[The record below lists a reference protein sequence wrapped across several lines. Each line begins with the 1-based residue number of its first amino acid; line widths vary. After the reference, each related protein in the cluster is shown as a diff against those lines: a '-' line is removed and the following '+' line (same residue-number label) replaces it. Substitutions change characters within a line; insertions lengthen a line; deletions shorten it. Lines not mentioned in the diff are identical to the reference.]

1 MATEKK
7 ADISTPPLISLMVPV
22 YNGEKTL
29 PACLFSVLSQ
39 TFTDF
44 ECILVNDGS
53 TDDTAGIL
61 RQHQEKD
68 PRFRL
73 ITVENGGVSKARN
86 LALAQA
92 KGSFWAFL
100 DCDDIL
106 EPDALETL
114 YRQMEDPDL
123 DMAVGA
129 ILGDE
134 LRDGS
139 LHKGTAL
146 QGLPPPQRFSAAEA
160 AEAVFQG
167 YPYAGHLH
175 GKLFRAARMG
185 SLRFRKDVFI
195 YEDMLFVLEAL
206 RRARKVSFTP
216 HFVYRYHAT
225 EAGAMAAAMTE
236 RKASSLIA
244 CGHMIALAQADFPA
258 AIPQAKRFAF
268 SNALWVLEELAASPA
283 ETRTRPW
290 AKQVQEGARDMILGQ
305 KTPKNLP
312 LVQKVFCAALR
323 LGWPVFYALYEGPY
337 RMAKGFQRKHP

>member
-1 MATEKK
+1 MAAKKK
-7 ADISTPPLISLMVPV
+7 ADINTPPLISLMVPV

-29 PACLFSVLSQ
+29 PDCLFSVLSQ

-61 RQHQEKD
+61 RQHQEND
-68 PRFRL
+68 PRFRV

-114 YRQMEDPDL
+114 RRQMEDSDL

-134 LRDGS
+134 NGS
-139 LHKGTAL
+139 QQKGTAL

-160 AEAVFQG
+160 AEAVFRG
-167 YPYAGHLH
+167 RPFAGHLH
-175 GKLFRAARMG
+175 GKLFRAERMG
-185 SLRFRKDVFI
+185 SLRFREDVFI

-206 RRARKVSFTP
+206 RHAREISFTR

-225 EAGAMAAAMTE
+225 DSGAMAAAMTE

-290 AKQVQEGARDMILGQ
+290 AKLAQEQARDMILGQ
-305 KTPKNLP
+305 RTPKNLP
-312 LVQKVFCAALR
+312 LVQKVFCVALR
-323 LGWPVFYALYEGPY
+323 LGWPVFYALHEGLY
-337 RMAKGFQRKHP
+337 RMIKGFHMKRP